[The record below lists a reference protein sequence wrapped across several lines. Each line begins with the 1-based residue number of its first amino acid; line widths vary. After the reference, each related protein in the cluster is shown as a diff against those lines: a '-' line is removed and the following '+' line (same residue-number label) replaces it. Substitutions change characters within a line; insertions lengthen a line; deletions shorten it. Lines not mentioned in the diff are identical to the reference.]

1 MPTVDLVDETLVV
14 ADRAALAS
22 VVADPDRWRGWWPDL
37 EVTVFMDRGIDGM
50 RWSARGSWVGSVEI
64 WLEPH
69 GDGVLLHH
77 YQRLDPV
84 DPRTGAPRAEPV
96 DLVGWRRAARERD
109 RRARAWKR
117 QVWALKDELE
127 AGRAAGEPRVS
138 APDRATPTD
147 VPLPE
152 EKA

>member
-14 ADRAALAS
+14 ADRAVLAS
-22 VVADPDRWRGWWPDL
+22 VVADPSRWRGWWPDL

-50 RWSARGSWVGSVEI
+50 RWSAHGAWVGSVEI

-84 DPRTGAPRAEPV
+84 DARTGTPRAEPV
-96 DLVGWRRAARERD
+96 DLAGWRRAARERD
-109 RRARAWKR
+109 RRSRAWKL

-138 APDRATPTD
+138 NPYPVAPDDGAQPG
-147 VPLPE
+147 